1 MARVF
6 FATVIATLAITAL
19 MYMNVRLNL
28 FPQFDIL
35 DDIRGFNR
43 RIGLPATDQAVWV
56 THLIIGIGLCG
67 LLFALLEPILPGH
80 GFSSG
85 LWFGVL
91 TWLVKMLVF
100 MPISGHHIFALD
112 LSPAFIAITLGMN
125 LLYGGILGM
134 AYEAFGD
141 E

>member
-6 FATVIATLAITAL
+6 FATALATLAITAL
-19 MYMNVRLNL
+19 MYMNVRLDL

-35 DDIRGFNR
+35 DDIEGFNA
-43 RIGLPATDQAVWV
+43 RIGLPSTDQAVWV
-56 THLIIGIGLCG
+56 THLIIGIVLCG

-91 TWLVKMLVF
+91 TWLVKMVVF
-100 MPISGHHIFALD
+100 MPMSGHQIFALD
-112 LSPAFIAITLGMN
+112 LSPVFIAITLGMN

-134 AYEAFGD
+134 SYAAFGD

>member
-28 FPQFDIL
+28 FPEFDIL
-35 DDIRGFNR
+35 DDIKGFNT
-43 RIGLPATDQAVWV
+43 RIGLPSTEQAVWL
-56 THLIIGIGLCG
+56 THLLIGIGLCG
-67 LLFALLEPILPGH
+67 VLFALLEPILPGH
-80 GFSSG
+80 GFASG

-100 MPISGHHIFALD
+100 MPISGHQIFALD
-112 LSPAFIAITLGMN
+112 LPPVFIAITLGMN

-134 AYEAFGD
+134 TYAAFSD